1 MYKVRP
7 FRSHFFISG
16 FLKRKLRVL
25 FACRFLKLM
34 TRCGCSTISFSGNRI
49 FCFLM
54 RKFLFGKLFVFGF
67 FVIH

>member
-49 FCFLM
+49 FYFLI
-54 RKFLFGKLFVFGF
+54 RKFLLENFLCLAFS
-67 FVIH
+67 